1 MAIRAPHA
9 DQLAAI
15 PVREGEFSLL
25 GSTSRY
31 WDYGPEDAT
40 HTLVLCHGYR
50 GDHHGLEPVIAR
62 LPGVR
67 VISPDLPG
75 FGASTP
81 MTEANHDV
89 AGYARWFTEF
99 VDRLG
104 QTGTAIVVGHSFGS
118 MITSRA
124 IADGLAARA
133 LILINPISTDPMR
146 GAGATITWLTQRFYG
161 LARRVPKRVGTKQ
174 ETRLPPNS
182 LAR

>member
-124 IADGLAARA
+124 IADVPQMPTATSHRWNSACPASQRVAAAQRA
-133 LILINPISTDPMR
+133 MR
-146 GAGATITWLTQRFYG
+146 SPGRAAP
-161 LARRVPKRVGTKQ
+161 AR
-174 ETRLPPNS
+174 
-182 LAR
+182 